1 MQNALTR
8 KIAVSVVSLVLA
20 VLLIKYITP
29 LNNLIFTFGSWLFF
43 KLGPGGQGWI
53 GSDYQWGEDPVTFF
67 VALLAVLF
75 LGWLISRIIKSIFP
89 AIKKSS

>member
-1 MQNALTR
+1 MQNALIK
-8 KIAVSVVSLVLA
+8 KIAVSVVSLVSA

-43 KLGPGGQGWI
+43 KLGPGGLGWV

-75 LGWLISRIIKSIFP
+75 LGWLISRIIRRIFSVT
-89 AIKKSS
+89 KKFS